1 MTNLPN
7 EIINLILSYMEISPV
22 CKLMRKSI
30 DDYNDALD
38 KMLERYTTKRKFN
51 SYYFHVIVRYKIDQ
65 ILKFHNPRTIY
76 ITYRRDDRY
85 EVIED
90 ELWMLDYYGGDFD
103 ISVLSN
109 RQQKIP
115 FRNMDFS
122 TGYRATYRNS
132 ISI

>member
-7 EIINLILSYMEISPV
+7 EIVNLILSFREISPV

-30 DDYNDALD
+30 DDYNDTLD

-51 SYYFHVIVRYKIDQ
+51 CYYFHVIVRYKIDQ
-65 ILKFHNPRTIY
+65 IVKFHNPLNIS
-76 ITYRRDDRY
+76 ITYRRDNPY

-109 RQQKIP
+109 MQQKIP

-122 TGYRATYRNS
+122 MGYRGTTYKNEL
-132 ISI
+132 